1 VSRRVTLIS
10 AVAENGVIG
19 RDGDLPWTLKD
30 DMRWFMRRT
39 KGATTI
45 MGRRTFESMDG
56 PLPERRNI
64 VLTRREDWSAAGAE
78 VARSID
84 EALEMAGADGEV
96 FAIGGESVYRA
107 ALPHATRIDLTRVHA
122 SPNGDT
128 RFPEI
133 DWSGWRLERAESHEA
148 DERNDHAF
156 TIEVWTREAP
166 ERLSGTRGS

>member
-19 RDGDLPWTLKD
+19 REGDLPWTLKD

-64 VLTRREDWSAAGAE
+64 VLTSREDWNAEGAD
-78 VARSID
+78 VARGVD
-84 EALEMAGADGEV
+84 EALEMAGGGEV
-96 FAIGGESVYRA
+96 FVIGGESVYRA
-107 ALPHATRIDLTRVHA
+107 ALPYATRIDLTRVHA
-122 SPNGDT
+122 SPEGDT
-128 RFPEI
+128 SFPEV
-133 DWSGWRLERAESHEA
+133 DWSRWRRESAESHEA
-148 DERNDHAF
+148 DERNDHPF

-166 ERLSGTRGS
+166 ERPAPA